1 MKCAPIHLGG
11 RNRSTPARGH
21 SPKGGIRRL
30 PPTPTPHVSHH
41 RPPQPPSRVPP
52 RVQSAPSPGVAVP
65 GCQDRGVTPLAPAA
79 PSHRCPPSRGRESGP
94 RRRLGRG
101 GPPCALRGSPD
112 GEGGGGQATFGAR
125 AWRRAALEVTRRGR
139 GSGPGAA
146 AAQPPPQ
153 KPLSRHSSRRR
164 RLSAAAAA
172 SSQPPQPP
180 LSRRSR
186 HSSTRSRLSRHRS
199 RSSSRRSATAAAA
212 VAAAAA
218 AAAGAAAAAAVT
230 ADPVVAASAAS
241 QPPQQPQ

>member
-1 MKCAPIHLGG
+1 MCTVTALIHLGG

-65 GCQDRGVTPLAPAA
+65 GRQDRGVTPLEPAS

-146 AAQPPPQ
+146 TAQPLPQ
-153 KPLSRHSSRRR
+153 KRSAAI
-164 RLSAAAAA
+164 AAAAA
-172 SSQPPQPP
+172 AAASQPPQPP
-180 LSRRSR
+180 LSRRS
-186 HSSTRSRLSRHRS
+186 S
-199 RSSSRRSATAAAA
+199 RSSSRSRRSSSSAAAAGTVAPAAGSTATAAA
-212 VAAAAA
+212 V
-218 AAAGAAAAAAVT
+218 AGAALAAT
-230 ADPVVAASAAS
+230 
-241 QPPQQPQ
+241 QPRQHPQ